1 MARIYSKPGPENNKQ
16 VHPVKEAKTET
27 SRPEK
32 GNKKPEESE
41 KGGE

>member
-1 MARIYSKPGPENNKQ
+1 MPRTYKQPGPENNKQ
-16 VHPVKEAKTET
+16 VHPVKEAKAEA